1 MRFNNDDYLK
11 AFPREDR
18 DPSTSATPAAQPKEE
33 IPAGDVFDQ
42 GKEPED
48 KQDSGTDPELEGG
61 AEDGDE

>member
-18 DPSTSATPAAQPKEE
+18 VPVTPGAQPAQET
-33 IPAGDVFDQ
+33 PAGDVFDQ

-48 KQDSGTDPELEGG
+48 KQDPITDPEPEGG
-61 AEDGDE
+61 TEDGNE

>member
-18 DPSTSATPAAQPKEE
+18 DPVTPAAQPAQET
-33 IPAGDVFDQ
+33 PAGDVFDQ

-48 KQDSGTDPELEGG
+48 KQEPGTDPELGGG

>member
-18 DPSTSATPAAQPKEE
+18 TPVTPAAQPAQET
-33 IPAGDVFDQ
+33 PAGDVFDQ

-48 KQDSGTDPELEGG
+48 KQEPGTDPAPEGG
-61 AEDGDE
+61 AEDGNE

>member
-18 DPSTSATPAAQPKEE
+18 TPVTPVT
-33 IPAGDVFDQ
+33 PAGDVFDQ

-48 KQDSGTDPELEGG
+48 KQDSGTDPEPEGG
-61 AEDGDE
+61 AEDGNE

>member
-18 DPSTSATPAAQPKEE
+18 TPVTLAAQPVQET
-33 IPAGDVFDQ
+33 PAGDVFDQ

-48 KQDSGTDPELEGG
+48 KQEPGTDPEPVGG
-61 AEDGDE
+61 AEDGNE